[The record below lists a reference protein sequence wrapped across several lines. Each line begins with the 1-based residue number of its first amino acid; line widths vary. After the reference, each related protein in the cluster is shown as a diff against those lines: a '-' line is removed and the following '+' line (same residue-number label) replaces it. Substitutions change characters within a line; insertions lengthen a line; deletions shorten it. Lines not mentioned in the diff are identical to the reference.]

1 MVFSVER
8 GCYPNYGHLFLEK
21 VVSIHQKLARL
32 STSCLRLTPIP
43 HSGVA
48 QPDQPSDDHGDPQ
61 RDPGGEAQ
69 SRVDTFTRVD
79 SVVTVY
85 VQVKHVSCTAD
96 NGVGEAA
103 EAAKVV
109 TVRRP
114 PVVTAPMLTSVTVD
128 NVDIV

>member
-1 MVFSVER
+1 MTTVIHNVTREVGHATRVTCRYSYTCRYSV
-8 GCYPNYGHLFLEK
+8 
-21 VVSIHQKLARL
+21 
-32 STSCLRLTPIP
+32 
-43 HSGVA
+43 
-48 QPDQPSDDHGDPQ
+48 
-61 RDPGGEAQ
+61 
-69 SRVDTFTRVD
+69 SRVDTFTRED

-114 PVVTAPMLTSVTVD
+114 PVLTAPMLTSVTVD
-128 NVDIV
+128 NMDTA